1 MARKGPKIN
10 VSIEALQKRIAE
22 LEAALD
28 IERRE
33 HCATRKLAQ
42 LQFEGLSMIQQLLI
56 KALELLEKHCPALVV
71 KGEAVIDLL
80 LREASMDANEL
91 KALPGIEKLLRRQF
105 RQIQGKIE
113 PQIEQT
119 KSDLAEAELELER
132 RKAEAVKEMLKK
144 KRTIA
149 ENNKKSAETK
159 NTVGE
164 VAAAEAEK
172 HPDNAMLKAAAGI
185 ANAAV
190 PETTKAEEIP
200 PGKQADPN
208 RRTAP
213 TQGGIS
219 HARGC
224 TCPYCGSTEGFFEQ
238 EGPTVFLRTLH
249 KHIEDMLEGTY
260 VKNPVLQCRA
270 CGKNHMHIPE
280 EVPVPADLNRTVS
293 QELLFDCARMLTL
306 GMPMNRINALF
317 NTAAMTMSGDTIP
330 RNMHDWITSGLGQPL
345 LKAILKKARKAAEI
359 CADETPFSCLQQAGM
374 SKTKLDDED
383 AAKQAY
389 LLTITS
395 PASAKYQ
402 FAVFNRLKSRSAE
415 AIAGVLGSYEA
426 GTWITDA
433 YAGYDSI
440 IGASAVKIE
449 RQSCLAHFTRTVY
462 DALELENMHDAV
474 TNPTNREKLAEALG
488 SGTPAYYL
496 LMVTAAISKIYKWE
510 ATLKAQEDE
519 NPADWMKR
527 VTDCRKAHAEPLMD
541 RIDEIMVKLAERYA
555 VKKGKTWEAALMSPY
570 AKPVVYYM
578 NNKENFRV
586 FLENAYVTPDSSA
599 AERSLR
605 PLCVLRTSCNFKQSP
620 EYMQSMCDWY
630 TLFVTAR
637 LNGIERPTQWLNE
650 YGRGIFELNRRS
662 DKGLELSR
670 RFAFDPKDIESFNA
684 DAWEPSAYMERKRRS

>member
-270 CGKNHMHIPE
+270 CGKNHMHI
-280 EVPVPADLNRTVS
+280 PADLNRTVS

-650 YGRGIFELNRRS
+650 YGRAIFEHCVNEELNRRS